1 MNYDV
6 FMMLSVDA
14 ITNAAIYALLALAL
28 VLVFTVTRVIFLPQG
43 EFVAF
48 GALTLMGLQMGHVPG
63 TVWLLWVLAVFS
75 AIADVH
81 SCWRNDEM
89 DTLWKRLVWTFSAPL
104 LVLLVVWAVPE
115 LDQMP
120 LLLQIV
126 LSLLIT
132 APMGV
137 YLYRV
142 AFQPVANQSNLF
154 LLILAMA
161 VHIAFLSLGLY
172 MFGADA
178 NRTPNFTDGMVE
190 VAGTFISFQALWI
203 ISVTVLVMALLYV
216 FFEKSFYGRALRAT
230 AFNRLGAR
238 LVGIPTEM
246 AGKLAFGVAA
256 FMGALC
262 GILASPLTLIYYD
275 SGFLAGLK
283 GFVAAIFGGL
293 MSFPLAVVG
302 ALVIAFLE
310 AFGAFWASEYKEVIV
325 FTLIIPILLVR
336 SMGTKHS
343 DEDS

>member
-14 ITNAAIYALLALAL
+14 LTNAAIYALLALAL

-48 GALTLMGLQMGHVPG
+48 GALTLMGLQMGHVPA
-63 TVWLLWVLAVFS
+63 TVWLLWALAIFS
-75 AIADVH
+75 AIADTH
-81 SCWRNDEM
+81 ACWRNDEM
-89 DTLWKRLVWTFSAPL
+89 DTLWKRLAWTFSAPL
-104 LVLLVVWAVPE
+104 GVLLVLWGVPQ
-115 LDQMP
+115 LDQLP
-120 LLLQIV
+120 LLFQIL

-132 APMGV
+132 GPMGI

-142 AFQPVANQSNLF
+142 VFQPVANQSNLF

-178 NRTPNFTDGMVE
+178 NRTPNFTDGLVE
-190 VAGTFISFQALWI
+190 LLGTFVSFQAMWI
-203 ISVTVLVMALLYV
+203 MAVTAVTMVVLYV
-216 FFEKSFYGRALRAT
+216 FFEKSFYGKALRAT
-230 AFNRLGAR
+230 AVNRLGAR

-256 FMGALC
+256 FIGALC

-302 ALVIAFLE
+302 ALVVAFLE
-310 AFGAFWASEYKEVIV
+310 TFGAFWASAYKEVIV

-336 SMGTKHS
+336 SIGTKHN
-343 DEDS
+343 DEES

>member
-14 ITNAAIYALLALAL
+14 LTNAAIYALLALAL

-48 GALTLMGLQMGHVPG
+48 GALTLMGLQAGQVPA
-63 TVWLLWVLAVFS
+63 TVWLLCALAVFS
-75 AIADVH
+75 AIADIH
-81 SCWRNDEM
+81 ASWRNDEM
-89 DTLWKRLVWTFSAPL
+89 DRLWKRLVWTFSAPVAVL
-104 LVLLVVWAVPE
+104 LVLWGIPDV
-115 LDQMP
+115 DQLS
-120 LLLQIV
+120 LLFQIV

-132 APMGV
+132 FPMGI

-142 AFQPVANQSNLF
+142 VFQPVANQSNLF

-178 NRTPNFTDGMVE
+178 NRTPNFTEGMVE
-190 VAGTFISFQALWI
+190 LLGTFVSFQALWI
-203 ISVTVLVMALLYV
+203 IAVTVLVMVLLYL
-216 FFEKSFYGRALRAT
+216 FFEKSFYGKALRAT
-230 AFNRLGAR
+230 AVNRLGAR

-256 FMGALC
+256 FIGALC

-310 AFGAFWASEYKEVIV
+310 TFGAFWASAYKEVIV

-336 SMGTKHS
+336 SIGAKHT